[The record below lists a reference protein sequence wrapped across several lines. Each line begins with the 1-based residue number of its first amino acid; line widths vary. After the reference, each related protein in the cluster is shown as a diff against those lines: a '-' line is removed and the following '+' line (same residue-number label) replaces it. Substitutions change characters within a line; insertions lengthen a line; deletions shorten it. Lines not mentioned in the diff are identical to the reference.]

1 MEKIDKIL
9 NVRLRVREN
18 LNGQTKRAKNSR
30 LLKESGLKNKRY
42 FSAA

>member
-9 NVRLRVREN
+9 NIRSRVREN
-18 LNGQTKRAKNSR
+18 LNGEAKKAKNSR
-30 LLKESGLKNKRY
+30 LLKESVMKDKRY